1 MRTLEVMVWAACAA
15 WMMWRVV
22 GKPAG
27 RANMLAAGIVV
38 AIVVAQIAIEGA
50 RFHLGPLY
58 LTAAALV
65 ALAAI
70 PRTRAAAFASCRWRL
85 ASGATAALVLAVAA
99 GLPSLFPVFAYDEPG
114 GTFGIGTADYEL
126 NDSVRHRDLAVQ
138 LWYPAARG
146 AHGTPSGITA
156 RPALLASAYA
166 AVTGLP
172 AAMFDNLRL
181 VRTHAIRGVP
191 MADGARFPIVV
202 FSHGPGSANR
212 SQSVFQMEAL
222 ASRGFVVAAIDHTGY
237 ASTTIFPDGRTVP
250 VSPDFAWPVFVDARS
265 TAMVQTWRSDV
276 SFVIDELARLDASDP
291 AGVATGRLDL
301 SRIGYLGASFGG
313 SVVVQ
318 ALLDEPRIAAG
329 VAQDGKPYFAEKT
342 PTDLRRP
349 LMYMQS
355 AMPYIKSTPEQ
366 LAKWG
371 ITPPGFKTAE
381 QDHYT
386 RQMRLFASAGG
397 PVYNVFI
404 RGTDHISFSDLYLI
418 VRVPDRSRIDV
429 RRAHRIIND
438 YTVAFF
444 DRYLNGTRTPLVDGW
459 SPAPDD
465 NVTVAARNVPGAG
478 MLNAAR

>member
-1 MRTLEVMVWAACAA
+1 
-15 WMMWRVV
+15 MWRVF
-22 GKPAG
+22 GRPAG
-27 RANMLAAGIVV
+27 RANVLAAGLV
-38 AIVVAQIAIEGA
+38 ATIALAHVALEGV
-50 RFHLGPLY
+50 RVHLIPLY
-58 LTAAALV
+58 LTAVALV
-65 ALAAI
+65 TLAAV
-70 PRTRAAAFASCRWRL
+70 PSTRRVAFASCRWRL
-85 ASGATAALVLAVAA
+85 ASGVAAALVLALAA

-114 GTFGIGTADYEL
+114 GPFGIGTADYEV
-126 NDSVRHRDLAVQ
+126 NDPVRHRDLVVQ

-146 AHGTPSGITA
+146 EHGAPSGITA

-172 AAMFDNLRL
+172 AAVFDNLRL
-181 VRTHAIRGVP
+181 VRTHAHRGVP
-191 MADGARFPIVV
+191 MADGGRFPIVL

-212 SQSVFQMEAL
+212 SQSVFQMEGL

-265 TAMVQTWRSDV
+265 TAMVETWRSDV

-329 VAQDGKPYFAEKT
+329 VAQDGKPYFSEQSL
-342 PTDLRRP
+342 TDLRRP

-355 AMPYIKSTPEQ
+355 AMPYITSTPQQ

-371 ITPPGFKTAE
+371 ITPPEFKTAE
-381 QDHYT
+381 QDHYR
-386 RQMRLFASAGG
+386 RQMRLFASARG
-397 PVYNVFI
+397 PIYNVFI

-418 VRVPDRSRIDV
+418 IRVPDRSRIDV

-444 DRYLNGTRTPLVDGW
+444 DRYLNGTPTALVDGS
-459 SPAPDD
+459 SPASDE
-465 NVTVAARNVPGAG
+465 NVTVAARNVPGAD
-478 MLNAAR
+478 LRAPRLAARTP